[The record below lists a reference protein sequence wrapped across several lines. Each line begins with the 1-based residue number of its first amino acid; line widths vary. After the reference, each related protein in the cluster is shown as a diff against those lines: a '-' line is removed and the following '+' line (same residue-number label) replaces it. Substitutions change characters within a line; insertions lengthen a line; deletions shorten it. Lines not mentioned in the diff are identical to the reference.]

1 MVTKRLCDTF
11 KVPDFSATG
20 TRTSQEEF
28 GVPNVKVTHSS
39 QLTTDE
45 RNRTPI
51 PSLRFTVLTIPFIS
65 LVMVASSVHRNNNS
79 LWSALSSTALISLAP
94 NLILLLFPKF
104 GADEGVGDTVQDH
117 AILLSLGQALAA
129 GGLLG
134 DVFLHALPDAQKDDD
149 LEMVGLRV
157 LMGFGIFL
165 CLDVWMRSMGQGGD
179 DHMDAQPHSHSPLTT
194 ADGKHS
200 HNNTTSN
207 KKSTWQLFFQ
217 SSVLLNLAADSLH
230 NLTDGM
236 AIGAAFAATTPS
248 MSNTWSSS
256 SSSSSSATTTTTT
269 TSAAT
274 AAAISWIT
282 SRGGLATLSI
292 LFHEI
297 PHELGDFC
305 VLVRA
310 GFTRNQAI
318 MLQFVTAMAAMMG
331 SVLGVYS
338 VEVLGDAL
346 LHVTAGGFVY
356 LSTVTLLPSVLDMPC
371 CSMRWRV
378 AQLVAFFT
386 GVALMY
392 SVVLLEGEEHDH
404 GSHGGGHHHLP
415 STSSTADTVYSEL

>member
-1 MVTKRLCDTF
+1 
-11 KVPDFSATG
+11 
-20 TRTSQEEF
+20 
-28 GVPNVKVTHSS
+28 
-39 QLTTDE
+39 
-45 RNRTPI
+45 
-51 PSLRFTVLTIPFIS
+51 
-65 LVMVASSVHRNNNS
+65 MVASSVHRNNNS

-179 DHMDAQPHSHSPLTT
+179 DHNMDQPHSQGGSSHN
-194 ADGKHS
+194 ADGKHTN
-200 HNNTTSN
+200 NNTNNNT

-236 AIGAAFAATTPS
+236 AIGAAFAATTTP
-248 MSNTWSSS
+248 SNTTTW
-256 SSSSSSATTTTTT
+256 SSSSSATTTTTT

-318 MLQFVTAMAAMMG
+318 WLQFVTAMAAMMG